1 MDTVRQLQE
10 SLYRGFIDQK
20 SYDRSPYAPKLLI
33 NDKKKHEEVLTTL
46 LHELYRCDSFFFSV
60 AFITESG
67 LATLKTHLLELK
79 KRGVYGRILT
89 STFLQFNQP
98 KVFQELLKITNV
110 EVRLAEIEGFHSK
123 GYVFKH
129 KDHYS
134 LMVGS
139 SNLTVHA
146 LKVNYEWNIK
156 LHSHEN
162 GEVIHHFGQQFEDTW
177 SQAIPL
183 TKEWIEKY
191 QQLYRPQ
198 AHEKIAELSPGW
210 IDRNAMKEALEIKP
224 NKMQEAALKELDAL
238 RTAGQRKGLIIS
250 ATGTGKTYLAAFDVR
265 KYQPRKMLFIVH
277 REQILRKA
285 KDDFARILGGRTENF
300 GLYTGSGQ
308 DTRARYVFATIQ
320 TIAKDIHLQRFA
332 PEAFDYILIDEVHK
346 AGAPSYQ
353 KVIDYFQ
360 PSFLLGMTATPE
372 RSDDVNIFALFD
384 YQVAYEIR
392 LQEALEEEMLCPF
405 HYFGVTDYEKDG
417 EVIDQTTDLSRL
429 ISEERVEHLLE
440 KIHYYGHSGETVR
453 GLIFC
458 SRNREAE
465 ELSTLMN
472 QKGRNTVVLTGAD
485 SQDERWR
492 QVNRLENGV
501 IEYIITVDIFN
512 EGIDIPGVNQVV
524 MLRQTQSRI
533 IFTQQLGRGLRKD
546 PSKDFVTVIDFIGNY
561 KKNYLIPVALSG
573 DRSLNKDHIRRRMQ
587 TNSFVQGVSSI
598 NFEEVAKKKVFAAI
612 DQTNLQEMRK
622 LKESYMNVK
631 QRIGRR
637 PLLKDFLQ
645 QNAVDP
651 EMITSKYGNY
661 YRFLCKLKEQ
671 APQLSLLED
680 QLLYLISAE
689 FINGKRRHEAGVLW
703 HLLEN
708 DAIAAKEMAR
718 IIRASGEEN
727 IDAAA
732 VSVKRMLTTD
742 FFTDP
747 YQKKYGR
754 IPLIK
759 EGSGGFTWTRAMQKA
774 LAGSS
779 WFRTLVEDVLVC
791 AELKNEQYEK
801 PPFTLYQKYSRK
813 DVCRLLNWEND
824 ESSTIYGYKT
834 KYGTTPIFIT
844 YHKPEDVEAN
854 INYEDEFIS
863 RRELQ
868 WYTRSN
874 RTTASKEVQEIIHAD
889 GEQSRIYIFVK
900 KDDDE
905 GREFYYLGEAEPL
918 KHTVE
923 NTSMQDKNGKL
934 IPVVRMR
941 LHLKKK
947 LMRLSTTICTA
958 INEKPAEELFCWLH

>member
-10 SLYRGFIDQK
+10 SLYRGFIDQN
-20 SYDRSPYAPKLLI
+20 SYERSPYAPKLLM
-33 NDKKKHEEVLTTL
+33 NDKQKHEEVLATL
-46 LHELYRCDSFFFSV
+46 VHELQRCESFFFSV

-79 KRGVYGRILT
+79 ERGVHGRILT

-110 EVRLAEIEGFHSK
+110 EVRLAEIDGFHSK

-129 KDHYS
+129 NDHYS

-162 GEVIHHFGQQFEDTW
+162 GEVIHHFREQFEDTW

-183 TKEWIEKY
+183 TEGWIEKY

-198 AHEKIAELSPGW
+198 AQEKIAELSPGW

-224 NKMQEAALKELDAL
+224 NKMQQAALKELEAL
-238 RTAGQRKGLIIS
+238 RTAGQQKGLVIS

-265 KYQPRKMLFIVH
+265 KYRPRKMLFIVH

-285 KDDFARILGGRTENF
+285 KDDFAQVLGGRTEDF
-300 GLYTGSGQ
+300 GLYTGAGQ
-308 DTRARYVFATIQ
+308 DVGARYVFATIQ
-320 TIAKDIHLQRFA
+320 TISRDIHLQQFD

-346 AGAPSYQ
+346 AGAASYQ

-429 ISEERVEHLLE
+429 VSEERVEHMLE
-440 KIHYYGHSGETVR
+440 KIHYYGHSGEKVC

-465 ELSTLMN
+465 ELSALMN
-472 QKGRNTVVLTGAD
+472 QKGRSTVVLTGAD
-485 SQDERWR
+485 SQDERWK

-524 MLRQTQSRI
+524 MLRQTQSSI

-546 PSKDFVTVIDFIGNY
+546 PAKDFVTVVDFIGNY
-561 KKNYLIPVALSG
+561 KNNYLIPVALSG

-587 TNSFVQGVSSI
+587 INSFVQGISSI

-631 QRIGRR
+631 QRLGRM
-637 PLLKDFLQ
+637 PLLRDFLQ

-651 EMITSKYGNY
+651 EVITSKYGSY
-661 YRFLCKLKEQ
+661 YRFLGKMKEQ
-671 APQLSLLED
+671 APRLSPLED
-680 QLLYLISAE
+680 QLLHLISAE
-689 FINGKRRHEAGVLW
+689 FINGKRRHEPEVLRY
-703 HLLEN
+703 LLTYG
-708 DAIAAKEMAR
+708 R
-718 IIRASGEEN
+718 ITREEIERIVQASGDIN
-727 IDAAA
+727 TRAAA
-732 VSVKRMLTTD
+732 VSVKRLLTTD

-747 YQKKYGR
+747 YQKRYGR
-754 IPLIK
+754 TPLIEEDKGIFMWHTAMK
-759 EGSGGFTWTRAMQKA
+759 EA

-779 WFRTLVEDVLVC
+779 WFSVLVEDVLSC
-791 AELKNEQYEK
+791 AEMKNEQYGR

-824 ESSTIYGYKT
+824 ESSTMYGYKT
-834 KYGTTPIFIT
+834 KYGTTPIFVT

-854 INYEDEFIS
+854 INYEDKFIN

-874 RTTASKEVQEIIHAD
+874 RTTASKEVQEIIDAEKQ
-889 GEQSRIYIFVK
+889 GNRIYIFVK

-905 GREFYYLGEAEPL
+905 GREFYYMGEASPL
-918 KHTVE
+918 KHTAE

-934 IPVVRMR
+934 IPVVRLNLQLKEEIDADLYR
-941 LHLKKK
+941 YLH
-947 LMRLSTTICTA
+947 S
-958 INEKPAEELFCWLH
+958 E